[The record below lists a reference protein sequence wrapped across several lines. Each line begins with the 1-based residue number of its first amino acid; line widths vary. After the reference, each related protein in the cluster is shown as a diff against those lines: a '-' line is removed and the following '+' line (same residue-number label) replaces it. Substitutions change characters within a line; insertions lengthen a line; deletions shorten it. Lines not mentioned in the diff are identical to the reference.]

1 MSECYPHVARR
12 RDRIEPAGEC
22 THEDGLK
29 RLRLLTELLGV
40 MGTTLNRPGLLSP
53 RAIDSIGTLLCPPVK
68 GAMAAANPQAE
79 HFRLLLVNPPPSS
92 GSKPAPYPRVRLQ
105 LRTHET
111 ISVEAAETLESRQ
124 RLSCL
129 AIRGTDEMAR
139 RLDPQERA
147 LSDLTVE
154 LDARG
159 TTLVVRQQRAPLR
172 AVVVLMPG
180 TTTDSKAK
188 PKRNVLEVTL
198 TKDQGR
204 VLSELFEGSGK
215 GRLGQ
220 LRPEPLT
227 AVYMPPTQQS
237 TSGHYLLP
245 TWMTEH
251 LATMAQNLFRLQ
263 VLATAAVPFGR
274 SRMLYFDRASV
285 HRNDDPRFFKDKEH
299 TMVRCSL
306 HTASSACVCPLHRK
320 TTPTPFRLLEFNI
333 ELCGAAFVERDGRR
347 CCPRHS
353 LMEPQE
359 STLFPGMC
367 THSLK
372 VELRCCHER
381 KAVVPGSKPPPRSD
395 GGLRIDMTD
404 LLRKPNDDL
413 KREAPGAWMLNGVR
427 DLAACACALAKPER
441 IGLSTSLESKGD
453 ADAVMAA
460 LDRECHSRGHTD
472 AQLGELDETAVWL
485 LRLGGGEYC
494 RRVQKMEV
502 NGKRKLPGD
511 PPDVALTHGHLFK
524 VKK

>member
-22 THEDGLK
+22 THDEGRK
-29 RLRLLTELLGV
+29 RLRLLSNLLNA
-40 MGTTLNRPGLLSP
+40 MSTTLHRPGLLSP
-53 RAIDSIGTLLCPPVK
+53 HAIDSIGTLLCPPAK
-68 GAMAAANPQAE
+68 GPMAAANPHAE
-79 HFRLLLVNPPPSS
+79 HFRLLLVDPPTTSTPF
-92 GSKPAPYPRVRLQ
+92 PRVRLQ

-111 ISVEAAETLESRQ
+111 ISVEAAETLDSRQ
-124 RLSCL
+124 RLNCL

-159 TTLVVRQQRAPLR
+159 TTLVVRQQRNPLR

-180 TTTDSKAK
+180 TTTADSKAK
-188 PKRNVLEVTL
+188 PKRSVLEVTL
-198 TKDQGR
+198 AKDQGR
-204 VLSELFEGSGK
+204 VLSELFDGSGK

-220 LRPEPLT
+220 LRSEPLT
-227 AVYMPPTQQS
+227 AVHMPASQKGADG
-237 TSGHYLLP
+237 GHYLLP

-263 VLATAAVPFGR
+263 VLSTAAVPFGR

-285 HRNDDPRFFKDKEH
+285 HRNSDPRFYKDKEH
-299 TMVRCSL
+299 TVVRCSL

-320 TTPTPFRLLEFNI
+320 TTPAPFRLLEFNI
-333 ELCGAAFVERDGRR
+333 ELCGAAFEEREGRR
-347 CCPRHS
+347 CCPRHP
-353 LMEPQE
+353 LMDPQE
-359 STLFPGMC
+359 SALFPGMC

-372 VELRCCHER
+372 IELRCCHER
-381 KAVVPGSKPPPRSD
+381 KTAVPGSKPPPRAD

-413 KREAPGAWMLNGVR
+413 KKSAPGAWMLDSVR
-427 DLAACACALAKPER
+427 DLAACACALATPER
-441 IGLSTSLESKGD
+441 AALGTSIESKGD

-460 LDRECHSRGHTD
+460 LDRNCHSRGHID
-472 AQLGELDETAVWL
+472 AHLGELDETAVWL

-502 NGKRKLPGD
+502 NGKLKLPGTLRTWRLRMD
-511 PPDVALTHGHLFK
+511 TCSR
-524 VKK
+524 